1 MTAEV
6 NTVPRRSHARANR
19 ARILDAA
26 REELARDPEAS
37 LEEIARAAGV
47 VRRTVYGHFPN
58 RGLMLEALVEEAARA
73 LAETVASVARRPDDS
88 VERALARLIV
98 ASWPVGDRY
107 RMLISIGRRH
117 LGEERLKSVLAPGRA
132 AALAILIDGQR
143 SGAFADHLPPEV
155 LNTAVEGLIIA
166 LLDAEARVVSPRID
180 GTAAATAVL
189 VAVGVARDRARST
202 AEAVAG
208 SRAAADDVA

>member
-1 MTAEV
+1 MTAAVGAAAAELAA
-6 NTVPRRSHARANR
+6 VPRRSHARANR

-26 REELARDPEAS
+26 REELAGDPEAS

-58 RGLMLEALVEEAARA
+58 RAVLIEALVEEAAQA
-73 LAETVASVARRPDDS
+73 LAETVAAVRRRPEDS
-88 VERALARLIV
+88 VQSALARLIL

-117 LGEERLKSVLAPGRA
+117 LGEEKLKSVLAPGRVE
-132 AALAILIDGQR
+132 ALAILTEGQR
-143 SGAFADHLPPEV
+143 SGAFADHLPPEL
-155 LNTAVEGLIIA
+155 LNTALEGLIIA
-166 LLDAEARVVSPRID
+166 LLDADARLESPRID

-189 VAVGVARDRARST
+189 IAVGVAPDSARAT
-202 AEAVAG
+202 AQAVA
-208 SRAAADDVA
+208 